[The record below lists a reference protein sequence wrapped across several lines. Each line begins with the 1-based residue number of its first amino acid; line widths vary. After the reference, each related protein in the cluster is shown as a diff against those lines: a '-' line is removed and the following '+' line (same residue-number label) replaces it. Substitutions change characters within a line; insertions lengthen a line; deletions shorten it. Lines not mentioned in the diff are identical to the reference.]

1 MELTKERI
9 KQRLEICQ
17 QLNKNLKQFESLGKQ
32 LMEIDNDISFYNTDI
47 RLLNVIL
54 ENYELGNL
62 IFNDGYIYCV
72 VEREEQNNYEKNLG
86 VRNFIAKKVK
96 WDLNLS
102 DELYD
107 IQEEKLTDSG
117 GFDDF
122 SIYHIQERK

>member
-1 MELTKERI
+1 MELTKEKI

-72 VEREEQNNYEKNLG
+72 VVREEQNDYEKTLG
-86 VRNFIAKKVK
+86 VRNFIARKVK
-96 WDLNLS
+96 WDLNLG

-107 IQEEKLTDSG
+107 IQEEKLTDSE
-117 GFDDF
+117 GFNDF